1 MALSDTAV
9 RRAKA
14 TGKSY
19 TLPDDTGLSLAV
31 APKGGKSWHFRYYW
45 CGKQK
50 RMSLCQYPEMTLR
63 EARQARDQASAL
75 LAQYINPQI
84 AREQQR
90 HAIQLASEN
99 SFSSV
104 FKQWTEHR
112 ALTVKEGRKSS
123 LSQCKR
129 VFNNDVLPRIGKKS
143 IYDVRRA
150 DLLEILS
157 RIEQRRAFI
166 VAKKSGAGLIKCF
179 VLRWSKLKGWR
190 TIQLQT

>member
-50 RMSLCQYPEMTLR
+50 RMSLGQYPEMTLR

-75 LAQYINPQI
+75 LAQGSIRAEFPQRGLLFG
-84 AREQQR
+84 A
-90 HAIQLASEN
+90 AI
-99 SFSSV
+99 
-104 FKQWTEHR
+104 
-112 ALTVKEGRKSS
+112 
-123 LSQCKR
+123 
-129 VFNNDVLPRIGKKS
+129 
-143 IYDVRRA
+143 
-150 DLLEILS
+150 
-157 RIEQRRAFI
+157 
-166 VAKKSGAGLIKCF
+166 
-179 VLRWSKLKGWR
+179 
-190 TIQLQT
+190 